1 MTTTRDA
8 GALMRRRTDRFLEC
22 VGGMTGEQWL
32 YRPPSG
38 GWSVSEVT
46 EHVATSNRG
55 VLGRLRNG
63 LETPLPGPLGVA
75 DDEIPFLFYLGDE
88 PPGVATPTG
97 EWTDLSTAVAE
108 FDTRAQAV
116 VDFAAETDLDLR
128 EHGCS
133 HPIFGVLDGAQWLLF
148 AGAHTER
155 HRRQLIG
162 YQLQPDFPVA

>member
-1 MTTTRDA
+1 VTTSLDA

-22 VGGMTGEQWL
+22 VGGMSDEQWL

-46 EHVATSNRG
+46 EHVATANRG
-55 VLGRLRNG
+55 VLGRLQKG
-63 LETPLPGPLGVA
+63 LETPLAGPLGVA

-88 PPGVATPTG
+88 PPGVSTPTG
-97 EWTDLSTAVAE
+97 EWTDLSAATIE
-108 FDTRAQAV
+108 FDARAQGVA
-116 VDFAAETDLDLR
+116 DFAAQTDLDLR
-128 EHGCS
+128 AYGAS
-133 HPIFGVLDGAQWLLF
+133 HPIFGVLDGVQWLLF

-162 YQLQPDFPVA
+162 YQLLPDFPVS